1 MIANPIEFLQP
12 DTIDEA
18 LGVWQEAK
26 NAGRRVWYFGG
37 GTELVTGARE
47 RSGEF
52 DTLIDL
58 KRVPELS
65 EFDPAARRFGAAT
78 RLSRLSDES
87 GLPLVAKAA
96 AGVADRTVRNS
107 ITLGGNLCS
116 RLPYRETMLPLLLF
130 DATITLVGPNG
141 RRTTAAT
148 DLCGKRLELLPGE
161 FVVSVELPE
170 TAATAGFYQ
179 RRTRDSRV
187 DYPLVTL
194 CMARVEG
201 ELRFAV
207 GGAFGYPVRCSEA
220 EAVLS
225 GATDRAAGTEVR
237 GAAEAPGAAGVDR
250 RSGDGHDRRRALA
263 EAAVDAIPDRL
274 WSDMRASAEY
284 RRELLVL
291 AVIDGLAYFRGLSHL
306 GDV

>member
-18 LGVWQEAK
+18 LAAWQEAK
-26 NAGRRVWYFGG
+26 NAGRRVRYFGG

-58 KRVPELS
+58 KRIPELS
-65 EFDPAARRFGAAT
+65 EFDPSARRFGAAT
-78 RLSRLSDES
+78 RLSRLTDES

-116 RLPYRETMLPLLLF
+116 RLPYREAMLPLLLF
-130 DATITLVGPNG
+130 DAAITLAGPES
-141 RRTTAAT
+141 RRTLTAGE
-148 DLCGKRLELLPGE
+148 LCGKRLELRPGE

-170 TAATAGFYQ
+170 TAASEGFYR
-179 RRTRDSRV
+179 RRTREPRV

-207 GGAFGYPVRCSEA
+207 GGTFGYPVRS
-220 EAVLS
+220 AV
-225 GATDRAAGTEVR
+225 
-237 GAAEAPGAAGVDR
+237 AAEATA
-250 RSGDGHDRRRALA
+250 A
-263 EAAVDAIPDRL
+263 EA
-274 WSDMRASAEY
+274 
-284 RRELLVL
+284 
-291 AVIDGLAYFRGLSHL
+291 G
-306 GDV
+306 

>member
-1 MIANPIEFLQP
+1 QP

-18 LGVWQEAK
+18 IGAWQEAK
-26 NAGRRVWYFGG
+26 SDGRRVWYFGG

-47 RSGEF
+47 RAGEF

-58 KRVPELS
+58 KRIPELS

-78 RLSRLSDES
+78 RLSRLADEC

-130 DATITLVGPNG
+130 DATITLVGPSG
-141 RRTTAAT
+141 RRTDTVGSLYA
-148 DLCGKRLELLPGE
+148 KRLELLPGE

-170 TAATAGFYQ
+170 AATTDGFYQ
-179 RRTRDSRV
+179 RRTRDPRV

-194 CMARVEG
+194 CMARVDG
-201 ELRFAV
+201 DLRFAV
-207 GGAFGYPVRCSEA
+207 GGAFGYPVRCPEA
-220 EAVLS
+220 EAVMS
-225 GATDRAAGTEVR
+225 EGPRRNATRRDRE
-237 GAAEAPGAAGVDR
+237 
-250 RSGDGHDRRRALA
+250 LA
-263 EAAVDAIPDRL
+263 EAVRVRAQAACDAIPDRL
-274 WSDMRASAEY
+274 WADMRASAEY

-291 AVIDGLAYFRGLSHL
+291 ALMDGLAHCGGLPHL
-306 GDV
+306 EDE

>member
-1 MIANPIEFLQP
+1 MIANRIEFLQP
-12 DTIDEA
+12 DTVDEA
-18 LGVWQEAK
+18 LVAWQDAK
-26 NAGRRVWYFGG
+26 NDGRRVRYFGG

-47 RSGEF
+47 RAGEF

-58 KRVPELS
+58 KRIPELS
-65 EFDPAARRFGAAT
+65 EFDPAARRFGSAI
-78 RLSRLSDES
+78 RLSRLTDEC

-130 DATITLVGPNG
+130 DATITLAGPNG
-141 RRTTAAT
+141 RRSVAAGT
-148 DLCGKRLELLPGE
+148 LCVKRLELLPGE
-161 FVVSVELPE
+161 LVVSVELPE
-170 TAATAGFYQ
+170 AAENEGFYQ

-194 CMARVEG
+194 CMARVDG

-207 GGAFGYPVRCSEA
+207 GGAYGYPVRCAEA
-220 EAVLS
+220 EGGDADGLS
-225 GATDRAAGTEVR
+225 DRARAR
-237 GAAEAPGAAGVDR
+237 AEA
-250 RSGDGHDRRRALA
+250 LA
-263 EAAVDAIPDRL
+263 DTIPDRL

-291 AVIDGLAYFRGLSHL
+291 ALIDGLAHFGGLSHEE
-306 GDV
+306 DA